1 MNDNINMYSTIVGPM
16 NDNIDIHSTIVGP
29 MNAHSMLTTS

>member
-1 MNDNINMYSTIVGPM
+1 MNDNIDMYSTIVGSM

>member
-1 MNDNINMYSTIVGPM
+1 MHSTIVGPM
-16 NDNIDIHSTIVGP
+16 NDNIDMYSTIEEP